1 MQGWGV
7 SMTVVSA
14 RLPDE
19 LVRSIDE
26 TARSMNRSRAE
37 IIRKA
42 VELYLADVEEQWSTL
57 DRLSLPT
64 GLTFDWDEV
73 EQTLLAKD

>member
-1 MQGWGV
+1 
-7 SMTVVSA
+7 MTVVSA

-19 LVRSIDE
+19 LVQSIDK

-37 IIRKA
+37 IIRRA
-42 VELYLADVEEQWSTL
+42 VELYIADVEEQWSTL

-64 GLTFDWDEV
+64 GLSFDWEEV

>member
-1 MQGWGV
+1 
-7 SMTVVSA
+7 MTVVST
-14 RLPDE
+14 RLPED

-37 IIRKA
+37 IIRTA

-73 EQTLLAKD
+73 ETLLAKD

>member
-1 MQGWGV
+1 
-7 SMTVVSA
+7 MTVVNA
-14 RLPDE
+14 RLPDD
-19 LVRSIDE
+19 LVRTIDE

-42 VELYLADVEEQWSTL
+42 LELYLSDIEEQWSTL

-64 GLTFDWDEV
+64 GLTFDWDDV
-73 EQTLLAKD
+73 EQSLLAKD

>member
-1 MQGWGV
+1 MGD
-7 SMTVVSA
+7 SMPVVSA

-19 LVRSIDE
+19 LVRRIDD
-26 TARSMNRSRAE
+26 TARSMSRSRAE
-37 IIRKA
+37 IIRRA

-64 GLTFDWDEV
+64 GLSFDWDEV
-73 EQTLLAKD
+73 EALLAKD

>member
-1 MQGWGV
+1 
-7 SMTVVSA
+7 MTVVSA
-14 RLPDE
+14 RLPDD

-26 TARSMNRSRAE
+26 TARSMNRSRAD

-57 DRLSLPT
+57 DCLSPT
-64 GLTFDWDEV
+64 GGLAFDWDDV
-73 EQTLLAKD
+73 EMSLLAKD

>member
-1 MQGWGV
+1 
-7 SMTVVSA
+7 MTVVNA
-14 RLPDE
+14 RLPDD
-19 LVRSIDE
+19 LVRTIDE

-42 VELYLADVEEQWSTL
+42 VELYLSDVREQWSTL

-64 GLTFDWDEV
+64 GLTFDWDDV
-73 EQTLLAKD
+73 EQSLLAKD

>member
-1 MQGWGV
+1 
-7 SMTVVSA
+7 MTVVNA
-14 RLPDE
+14 RLPDD
-19 LVRSIDE
+19 LVRTIDE

-42 VELYLADVEEQWSTL
+42 VELSLSDVREQWSTL

-64 GLTFDWDEV
+64 GLTFDWDDV
-73 EQTLLAKD
+73 EQSLLAKD

>member
-1 MQGWGV
+1 
-7 SMTVVSA
+7 MTVVST
-14 RLPDE
+14 RLPDD

-42 VELYLADVEEQWSTL
+42 VELYLANFEAQRSTL
-57 DRLSLPT
+57 DRLSHPVS
-64 GLTFDWDEV
+64 LTFDWDDV
-73 EQTLLAKD
+73 QLSLLAKD

>member
-1 MQGWGV
+1 
-7 SMTVVSA
+7 MTVVSA
-14 RLPDE
+14 RLPHA
-19 LVRSIDE
+19 LVRSIDKK
-26 TARSMNRSRAE
+26 ARTMNQSRAE

>member
-1 MQGWGV
+1 
-7 SMTVVSA
+7 MTVVSA
-14 RLPDE
+14 RLPDD
-19 LVRSIDE
+19 LVRSIDK

-37 IIRKA
+37 VIRKA
-42 VELYLADVEEQWSTL
+42 VELYLADVQEQWTTL

-73 EQTLLAKD
+73 EHSLLKND

>member
-1 MQGWGV
+1 
-7 SMTVVSA
+7 MTVVSA

-26 TARSMNRSRAE
+26 TARSMNRSRAQV
-37 IIRKA
+37 IRRA

-64 GLTFDWDEV
+64 GFAFDWDEV
-73 EQTLLAKD
+73 EQSLLAKD